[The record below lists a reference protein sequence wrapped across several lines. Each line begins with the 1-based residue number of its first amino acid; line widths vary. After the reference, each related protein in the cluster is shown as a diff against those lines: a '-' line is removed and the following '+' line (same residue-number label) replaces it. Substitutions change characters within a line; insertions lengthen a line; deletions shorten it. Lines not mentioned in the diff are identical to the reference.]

1 MNEMVQAAILGIL
14 QGLTEFL
21 PISSSAHLILLPW
34 FLGWEPMGILFDVV
48 IHGGTLLAVL
58 IYFRK
63 DWYEFTTKL
72 IKRLRSPLTWS
83 SETRMVDAIL
93 IGTLPAIA
101 VALLFRNVIEEIART
116 PMVTVVTLS
125 LFGLLLWGADR
136 RGKMKRSVRDITL
149 MDGLLIGIAQ
159 SLALVPGVSRS
170 GATIT
175 MALLLG
181 LTRPEAARF
190 SFLLA
195 GPIIAMGAADGVLEM
210 VTGTGENPL
219 SAGVIVTGVFTSF
232 LVGFFCIAFFLKF
245 LQSRSYLPF
254 VVYRVLLAGVILGLA
269 LMR

>member
-1 MNEMVQAAILGIL
+1 MHETVQAALLGIL

-34 FLGWEPMGILFDVV
+34 FLGWKPMGILFDVV

-58 IYFRK
+58 LYFRK

-72 IKRLRSPLTWS
+72 IMRLRSPLTWGQ
-83 SETRMVDAIL
+83 ETRMVDAIL
-93 IGTLPAIA
+93 VGTLPAIA
-101 VALLFRNVIEEIART
+101 VALLFRDVIEEVART

-125 LFGLLLWGADR
+125 LFGLLLLWADR
-136 RGKMKRSVRDITL
+136 RGKMKRRVADITIL
-149 MDGLLIGIAQ
+149 DGLLIGVAQ

-195 GPIIAMGAADGVLEM
+195 GPIIAMGAANGILEM
-210 VTGTGENPL
+210 ITGSGEGAL
-219 SAGVIVTGVFTSF
+219 SASVIITGVFTSF
-232 LVGFFCIAFFLKF
+232 LVGFLCIAFFLKF
-245 LQSRSYLPF
+245 LQSRSYIPF
-254 VVYRVLLAGVILGLA
+254 VVYRILLAGVILGLA
-269 LMR
+269 LTR